1 MNLQK
6 GLRSPQ
12 AMLESVCCLTFAVMI
27 FYLAYSGAYLQYVTP
42 KTLPYL
48 YFSVAVMVIWG
59 VFGLLRRARALPR
72 VRTAHCLTLVLPVL
86 LLLLPHSAVTSSSLS
101 SGYVGGANTAGTVTT
116 QIQQTPDAEVVENS
130 YALTGK
136 DEANQTITVS
146 DSEFSPWMTELYT
159 NPTEYNGWKI
169 KMTGFVFRDASLMKD
184 NEFVPGRLMMTCC
197 VADLTPVGLLCQYD
211 KTAELKADSWVT
223 VEGTL
228 HYEEYNGA
236 QEPQIT
242 VSSLTAA
249 KEVAGYLYPT
259 Y

>member
-6 GLRSPQ
+6 GMRSPQ
-12 AMLESVCCLTFAVMI
+12 AMLESVCCLTFAAVI
-27 FYLAYSGAYLQYVTP
+27 FRLAFSGAYLQYVTP

-48 YFSVAVMVIWG
+48 YFTVAVMVIWG
-59 VFGLLRRARALPR
+59 AFGLLRRARTLPR
-72 VRTAHCLTLVLPVL
+72 VRTTHCLTLALPVL

-101 SGYVGGANTAGTVTT
+101 SGYIGGANTAGSVTT
-116 QIQQTPDAEVVENS
+116 QIQQTPDAEVVENTYS
-130 YALTGK
+130 LTGK
-136 DEANQTITVS
+136 DEASQTITVS

-159 NPTEYNGWKI
+159 NPDQYNGWKI
-169 KMTGFVFRDASLMKD
+169 KMTGFVFHDSKQMKA
-184 NEFVPGRLMMTCC
+184 NEFVPARLMMSCC

-211 KTAELKADSWVT
+211 KTAGLKADDWVT

-228 HYEEYNGA
+228 HYEDYDGA

-242 VSSLTAA
+242 VTSLTAA
-249 KEVAGYLYPT
+249 NKVDGYLYPS